1 MITKAQAEAVV
12 SAITY
17 RDWQF
22 RPAVAD
28 VLSNAVNGYD
38 GNRVYVHVRYRAAD
52 SAQPGYTFD
61 NSFIFSFPL
70 PETEAEVA
78 RAVFEAITVIEDHE
92 RREFF
97 KVDTSVITDRPKDGI
112 ASVLAG
118 VSQSPALF
126 HPHGFNRNA
135 LFHRLDPFGEKVR
148 DQLQAYGR
156 PFTADAA

>member
-1 MITKAQAEAVV
+1 MITKAQAETVV
-12 SAITY
+12 NAITY

-22 RPAVAD
+22 AATSAD
-28 VLSNAVNGYD
+28 WASSTVNGFD
-38 GNRVYVHVRYRAAD
+38 GNRVYVRVAYRAPD
-52 SAQPGYTFD
+52 SAHPGQVFD
-61 NSFIFSFPL
+61 NAFIFSFPL

-97 KVDTSVITDRPKDGI
+97 EVDPSVITDRPRDYSG
-112 ASVLAG
+112 SNFTRG
-118 VSQSPALF
+118 VSPALF

-135 LFHRLDPFGEKVR
+135 LFHRLDPFAEKVR
-148 DQLQAYGR
+148 GELQAYGR